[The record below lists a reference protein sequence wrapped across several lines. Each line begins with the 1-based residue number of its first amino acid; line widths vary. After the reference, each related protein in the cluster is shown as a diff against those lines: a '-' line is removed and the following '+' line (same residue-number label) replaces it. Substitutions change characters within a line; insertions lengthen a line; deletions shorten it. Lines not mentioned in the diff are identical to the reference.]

1 MFSALGLYFANKIR
15 VSSLIIEKYLQGLSD
30 K

>member
-1 MFSALGLYFANKIR
+1 LGLYFANKIR